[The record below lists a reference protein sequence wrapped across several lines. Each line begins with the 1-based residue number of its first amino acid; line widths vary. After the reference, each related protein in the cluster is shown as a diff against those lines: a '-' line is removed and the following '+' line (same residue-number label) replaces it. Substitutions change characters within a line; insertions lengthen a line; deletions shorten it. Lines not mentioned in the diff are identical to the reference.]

1 MDAFC
6 HCRQLARKWVQP
18 DPLEVSWVLGGCH
31 LTEALL
37 DTLLA
42 AQRRSAL
49 LPAPAA
55 PRQLRGENGKAAVAV
70 SPVASDGLH
79 LPPGSSVELTLA
91 DITVAEA
98 PPLEVAQVTYRDFP
112 QNAPLPLPLQ
122 LALPYNP
129 EKVLAEHTYVVSAR
143 VRDAAETL
151 RYLNTQP
158 VYALTRGA
166 LNDVQVVVNPV
177 DPP

>member
-1 MDAFC
+1 MSP
-6 HCRQLARKWVQP
+6 Q
-18 DPLEVSWVLGGCH
+18 
-31 LTEALL
+31 
-37 DTLLA
+37 
-42 AQRRSAL
+42 RSAL
-49 LPAPAA
+49 GHAA
-55 PRQLRGENGKAAVAV
+55 SGTTPLGSSAGPGCATATSPGENGKAAVAV